1 MGSKK
6 NFVFVPLLL
15 AITLAT
21 GIFIGNSLKKNAQ
34 ITTAGLNFNTTNKI
48 NTIIQ
53 LVEHGYVD
61 SVNTHE
67 IIEKTIPSLFKDL
80 DPHSTYIPA
89 KIMKDEKE
97 KMQGNFSGIGVQFSI
112 QEDTVRVIE
121 VISGGPSSKVGL
133 LAGDR
138 IVSVND
144 SVIAGVGVDNDVVM
158 GLLRGDKGSKVKV
171 GILRAG
177 FSDEFEFEI
186 TRGDIP
192 IFSVDVA
199 YPIDEETGYIKVSR
213 FGEQTYHEFMEGVK
227 KLDKLG
233 VRKIIIDLR
242 GNTGGSLTSVIR
254 MVDEFLNKDDL
265 ILFTKGLNQPKKTYN
280 ATARNTCIDKEAY
293 ILIDEYSASASE
305 IFAGA
310 LQDNDR
316 GIVIGRRSFGK
327 GLVQEQIPF
336 SDGSAVRLTV
346 ARFYT
351 PSGRNIQK
359 PYDEGIDK
367 YYQDLMERVQN
378 GELQESD
385 SIHGNESLKF
395 YTKAGRLVYG
405 GGGITPDIF
414 VPVDTTGYS
423 TYFMKLV
430 QKGTI
435 YQFAYAYADQHRD
448 ALTAFKSP
456 EEIEDYL
463 DKNKVYNELIKYAE
477 GKGIPYNEKDAKE
490 SEFIIRTQTKAY
502 IARNILGDDGF
513 YPIIQHIDKTLLKA
527 IDVTKENLLVEN
539 VGQKP

>member
-89 KIMKDEKE
+89 KIMKDEQE

-144 SVIAGVGVDNDVVM
+144 SVIAGVGVDNNVVM
-158 GLLRGDKGSKVKV
+158 GLLRGDKGSKVRV

-233 VRKIIIDLR
+233 VRKMIIDLR

-280 ATARNTCIDKEAY
+280 ATARNTCINKEAY

-359 PYDEGIDK
+359 PYDEGKDK

>member
-6 NFVFVPLLL
+6 NYVFVPLLL

-89 KIMKDEKE
+89 KIMKDEQE

-448 ALTAFKSP
+448 VLTAFKSP

-463 DKNKVYNELIKYAE
+463 DKNKVYNELIKFAA

-527 IDVTKENLLVEN
+527 IDVSKENLLVEN

>member
-144 SVIAGVGVDNDVVM
+144 SVIAGVGVDNNVVM
-158 GLLRGDKGSKVKV
+158 GLLRGDKGSKVRV

-233 VRKIIIDLR
+233 VRKMIIDLR

-280 ATARNTCIDKEAY
+280 ATARNTCINKEAY

-359 PYDEGIDK
+359 PYDEGKDK

>member
-1 MGSKK
+1 M
-6 NFVFVPLLL
+6 PLLL

-34 ITTAGLNFNTTNKI
+34 VTTAGLNFNTTNKI
-48 NTIIQ
+48 NTILQ

-61 SVNTHE
+61 SVNTHD

-89 KIMKDEKE
+89 KIMKDEQE

-144 SVIAGVGVDNDVVM
+144 SVIAGVGVDNNVVM

-233 VRKIIIDLR
+233 VRKMIIDLR

-359 PYDEGIDK
+359 PYDEGKDK

-430 QKGTI
+430 QKGII

-448 ALTAFKSP
+448 VLTALKTP
-456 EEIEDYL
+456 GEIEDYL
-463 DKNKVYNELIKYAE
+463 DKNKVYNELIKYAA
-477 GKGIPYNEKDAKE
+477 GKGVPYNEKDAKE

>member
-1 MGSKK
+1 M
-6 NFVFVPLLL
+6 
-15 AITLAT
+15 
-21 GIFIGNSLKKNAQ
+21 
-34 ITTAGLNFNTTNKI
+34 
-48 NTIIQ
+48 
-53 LVEHGYVD
+53 
-61 SVNTHE
+61 
-67 IIEKTIPSLFKDL
+67 
-80 DPHSTYIPA
+80 
-89 KIMKDEKE
+89 
-97 KMQGNFSGIGVQFSI
+97 
-112 QEDTVRVIE
+112 
-121 VISGGPSSKVGL
+121 
-133 LAGDR
+133 
-138 IVSVND
+138 
-144 SVIAGVGVDNDVVM
+144 
-158 GLLRGDKGSKVKV
+158 
-171 GILRAG
+171 
-177 FSDEFEFEI
+177 
-186 TRGDIP
+186 
-192 IFSVDVA
+192 
-199 YPIDEETGYIKVSR
+199 
-213 FGEQTYHEFMEGVK
+213 GEQTYHEFMGGVK

-448 ALTAFKSP
+448 VLTAYKSP
-456 EEIEDYL
+456 KEIEDYL
-463 DKNKVYNELIKYAE
+463 DKNNVYNELIKYAS

-513 YPIIQHIDKTLLKA
+513 YPITQHIDKTLLKA
-527 IDVTKENLLVEN
+527 IDVSKENLLVEN